1 MASNNG
7 EGIVFKVGVVV
18 LSGLLVASIV
28 GLVAL
33 SREVTC
39 NRVTGEQ
46 NRETIMVIRED
57 LGRRLDRFEER
68 QDLILHE
75 IRK

>member
-1 MASNNG
+1 MAVNG
-7 EGIVFKVGVVV
+7 DGLMFKVGVGVV
-18 LSGLLVASIV
+18 GGLLVAAII

-39 NRVTGEQ
+39 NAVTVEKNAQ
-46 NRETIMVIRED
+46 TIMVIRED
-57 LGRRLDRFEER
+57 LGRRLDRFEQR
-68 QDLILHE
+68 QDLILDE